1 MPEKTISTLTLNSLK
16 FIYTLISLIFSYKLY
31 FIATLKHLKPI

>member
-16 FIYTLISLIFSYKLY
+16 FIYTLIYFIFSYKLY